1 LRNGALKRP
10 EIDYRPFPAL
20 SADCRSDSVKYFAPF
35 SGIFPN
41 AGGKAQMHDSQVT
54 DGTAVPILS
63 VGIEDAPKVLGGVSR
78 TRIFQAVQNREI
90 TIRKNGRSSIVEIA
104 ELARWLKTLP
114 TKGRQPNSAEG

>member
-1 LRNGALKRP
+1 
-10 EIDYRPFPAL
+10 
-20 SADCRSDSVKYFAPF
+20 VKYFAPF

-41 AGGKAQMHDSQVT
+41 AGAKQVHDQVT
-54 DGTAVPILS
+54 DATAVPILS

-78 TRIFQAVQNREI
+78 TRIFQAVQNKEI

-114 TKGRQPNSAEG
+114 TKGRHPNSAEG